1 MDQFTDRLEGITHHP
16 YAFSMV
22 CFLVYFIAG
31 LLIFTASVFI
41 MYRNVSLVE
50 KFVTILILSIVM
62 AIALSGI
69 TLFIV
74 LQLTGL
80 VRSEIYQLNTI
91 FGALF
96 PKSFDVSLHI
106 GMISFLFSLRR
117 YPTIR
122 EIFAP
127 FLVSIKNTHQ
137 KSNQNKK
144 GKHSNSIEY
153 LPSISIS
160 LGIQI

>member
-16 YAFSMV
+16 YTFSMV

-74 LQLTGL
+74 L
-80 VRSEIYQLNTI
+80 
-91 FGALF
+91 
-96 PKSFDVSLHI
+96 
-106 GMISFLFSLRR
+106 
-117 YPTIR
+117 
-122 EIFAP
+122 
-127 FLVSIKNTHQ
+127 
-137 KSNQNKK
+137 
-144 GKHSNSIEY
+144 
-153 LPSISIS
+153 
-160 LGIQI
+160 

>member
-22 CFLVYFIAG
+22 CFLIYFIAG

-50 KFVTILILSIVM
+50 KFVTIVM

-74 LQLTGL
+74 L
-80 VRSEIYQLNTI
+80 
-91 FGALF
+91 
-96 PKSFDVSLHI
+96 
-106 GMISFLFSLRR
+106 
-117 YPTIR
+117 
-122 EIFAP
+122 
-127 FLVSIKNTHQ
+127 
-137 KSNQNKK
+137 
-144 GKHSNSIEY
+144 
-153 LPSISIS
+153 
-160 LGIQI
+160 